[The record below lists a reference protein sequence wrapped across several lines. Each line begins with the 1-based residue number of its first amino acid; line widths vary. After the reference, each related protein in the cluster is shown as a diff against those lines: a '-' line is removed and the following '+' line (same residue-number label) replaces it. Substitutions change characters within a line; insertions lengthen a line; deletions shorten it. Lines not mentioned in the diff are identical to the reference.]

1 MLLKLVVASILG
13 LGLVLPGT
21 IVQKQAAPNSALHVA
36 KATCCCEGGCGC
48 GDDDCVC
55 ATCPICSSGACCGT
69 AAASAGV
76 KHTMAKQ
83 SSDQSTHKCHSGMK
97 CCQVDHVKK

>member
-21 IVQKQAAPNSALHVA
+21 IVQKQAAPASALHAA

-48 GDDDCVC
+48 GSDDCVC
-55 ATCPICSSGACCGT
+55 ATCPICSIGACCGT
-69 AAASAGV
+69 SAAKNATS
-76 KHTMAKQ
+76 KK
-83 SSDQSTHKCHSGMK
+83 SSGQSTHKCHSGMK